1 MNDIIIKVLYMQC
14 AAGQKA
20 QERVKE
26 GLHRISVE
34 RDADIGHVP
43 LFSVSLQN
51 SLIWNKVISL
61 KIYDTCHNFIPEVR
75 RAGHSK

>member
-1 MNDIIIKVLYMQC
+1 MLCTMNEIIIKVLYMQC

-34 RDADIGHVP
+34 RNADIGHVP
-43 LFSVSLQN
+43 LFSVSLQS
-51 SLIWNKVISL
+51 SLI
-61 KIYDTCHNFIPEVR
+61 
-75 RAGHSK
+75 